1 MQIRPDY
8 FIKPDLGSKCLQ
20 RLSADDTSRQ
30 IVKFFLLFLSFSVCL
45 PEEIG
50 SLKKLETLSLEN
62 NVLTSLPTSM
72 KNLNHLRTLSLT
84 GNGFKTFPDVLCDL
98 RTLDAVDLSKNKIT
112 EIPANTRVCQVI
124 ELNLNLN
131 QVCYKSESSQEN
143 LSAGSNQPPRGW
155 VGIQKLSY
163 IHVHRLAG
171 CFRFKIFNFDIFGC
185 CQKNEYFGC
194 VEIFILKM

>member
-1 MQIRPDY
+1 MTLACRV
-8 FIKPDLGSKCLQ
+8 KCL
-20 RLSADDTSRQ
+20 
-30 IVKFFLLFLSFSVCL
+30 LLFLSFSVCL

-131 QVCYKSESSQEN
+131 QVCYN
-143 LSAGSNQPPRGW
+143 
-155 VGIQKLSY
+155 
-163 IHVHRLAG
+163 IHPVKHK
-171 CFRFKIFNFDIFGC
+171 F
-185 CQKNEYFGC
+185 
-194 VEIFILKM
+194 

>member
-1 MQIRPDY
+1 MTNSLDPDQAQY
-8 FIKPDLGSKCLQ
+8 FLGPDLGLNCLQ
-20 RLSADDTSRQ
+20 RLSANDSSRQ
-30 IVKFFLLFLSFSVCL
+30 TIKCLLLLLSFSVCL

-131 QVCYKSESSQEN
+131 QVCYKMS
-143 LSAGSNQPPRGW
+143 LHKKTCLRGSNQPSREW
-155 VGIQKLSY
+155 VLRSFHIY
-163 IHVHRLAG
+163 T
-171 CFRFKIFNFDIFGC
+171 
-185 CQKNEYFGC
+185 
-194 VEIFILKM
+194 